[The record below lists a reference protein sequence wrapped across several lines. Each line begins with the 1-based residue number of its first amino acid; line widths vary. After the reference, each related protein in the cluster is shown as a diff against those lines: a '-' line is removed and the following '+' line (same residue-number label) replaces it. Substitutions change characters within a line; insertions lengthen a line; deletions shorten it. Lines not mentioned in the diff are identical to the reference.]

1 MRYPLI
7 LSLRPSR
14 WALLL
19 IAALH
24 LVAAIAFLISSL
36 EPAWRALALLVL
48 GVSLWR
54 AARGEWNK
62 AGRVLVLNDAGLVG
76 FGAPGD
82 EGAGRPLPGCADF
95 GWAIWLQWRDVSAS
109 PAARTLPAS
118 LMLLPDSVPP
128 ATWRAVRAWLRHKA
142 AAAAGPSAKGR
153 EGP

>member
-7 LSLRPSR
+7 LTLRPSR
-14 WALLL
+14 WALVL

-24 LVAAIAFLISSL
+24 LVAAIAFVLSSL
-36 EPAWRALALLVL
+36 EPALRGLALLVL

-54 AARGEWNK
+54 AVQNERNK
-62 AGRVLVLNDAGLVG
+62 AGRVLVLDDCGLLG

-95 GWAIWLQWRDVSAS
+95 GWAIWLQWQDAAAS
-109 PAARTLPAS
+109 RAARLLPAS
-118 LMLLPDSVPP
+118 LMLLPDNVPS

-142 AAAAGPSAKGR
+142 AAASIAPARGG